1 MKTAMYFGLEDV
13 RVVDVDLPVIRPGE
27 VLVKNH
33 VALTCGT
40 DVKTYLRGHPL
51 WNPPVPF
58 GHEAAGEVVVV
69 GEGVTNFAPGDRV
82 VAHNS
87 APCNVCYYCN
97 NGQHSLCESITWTH
111 GAFSEYQVI
120 PGPIVRQNM
129 FIIPAHLNFKDAAL
143 LEPFACAVYG
153 ISEAKIKLGD
163 TVVVNGAGPIG
174 LMLIRLAVLQGANVI
189 VTDLSEIRLA
199 LALKLGA
206 SKAVNVS
213 LVPDQVKA
221 VKELTEDCRGVDVA
235 IEAVGL
241 PEVWEKTIGMCRKGG
256 TVVLFGGP
264 KPGSSIILDT
274 KLIHYSQ
281 LTLKGVFHTTPL
293 HTKAAFAMIKQ
304 GVISGEDF
312 ISTDYCLDDLE
323 LAILN
328 HRSGDAVKNAIIF

>member
-13 RVVDVDLPVIRPGE
+13 RVIDVELPVVRPGE

-58 GHEAAGEVVVV
+58 GHEAAGEVVAV
-69 GEGVTNFAPGDRV
+69 GEGVSSFVCGDRV

-87 APCNVCYYCN
+87 APCNICYYCAC
-97 NGQHSLCESITWTH
+97 GQHSLCESISWTQ
-111 GAFSEYQVI
+111 GAFSEYQII
-120 PGPIVRQNM
+120 PAPIVQQNM
-129 FIIPAHLNFKDAAL
+129 FIIPEHLSFKDAAL

-153 ISEAKIKLGD
+153 ISEAGIKLGD

-174 LMLIRLAVLQGANVI
+174 LMLVRLASLQGAYVV
-189 VTDLSEIRLA
+189 VTDLSDMRLE

-206 SKAVNVS
+206 SIAVNVS
-213 LVPDQVKA
+213 QVSDQIEA
-221 VKELTEDCRGVDVA
+221 VKKLTENGRGVDVA

-241 PEVWEKTIGMCRKGG
+241 PDVWEKTIGMCRKGG

-328 HRSGDAVKNAIIF
+328 HRSGEAVKNAIIF

>member
-1 MKTAMYFGLEDV
+1 MKTAMFFGLKDI
-13 RVVDVDLPVIRPGE
+13 RVVDVDQLKIGPGE
-27 VLVKNH
+27 VLVKNQ

-58 GHEAAGEVVVV
+58 GHEAAGEVAAV
-69 GEGVTNFAPGDRV
+69 GEGVTSFACGDRV

-87 APCNVCYYCN
+87 APCNICYYCAR
-97 NGQHSLCESITWTH
+97 GQHSLCESITWTK

-120 PGPIVRQNM
+120 PAPIVRQNM
-129 FIIPAHLNFKDAAL
+129 FNIPEYLSVKDAVL

-153 ISEAKIKLGD
+153 ISEAEIKLGD

-174 LMLIRLAVLQGANVI
+174 LMLIRLAVMQGASVI
-189 VTDLSEIRLA
+189 VTDLSDMRLT

-274 KLIHYSQ
+274 KLMHYSQ
-281 LTLKGVFHTTPL
+281 LTLKGVFHTTPF
-293 HTKAAFAMIKQ
+293 HTRAAFAMIRQ
-304 GVISGEDF
+304 GVISGKDF
-312 ISTDYCLDDLE
+312 ISSEYCLDDLE
-323 LAILN
+323 KAILN
-328 HRSGDAVKNAIIF
+328 HKSGEAIKNAIIF